1 MSTTSA
7 GETQRNNATAR
18 PARMQALAT
27 LPVFFKLG
35 GKRAIVAGGSE
46 PALWKAELL
55 AAAGAQVEVYADV
68 FADGFLQ
75 LAGAPPDGTVTLKQQ
90 SWQSANVTGVAIAI
104 GAFSDDRE
112 AAAFASALR
121 VAGVPVNVID
131 RPAFCDF
138 QFGAIV
144 NRSPLVVA
152 ISTDGGAPVF
162 GQAIRS
168 LIESLLPESFK
179 RWAVAAK
186 SWRQHGDRLGAT
198 PTDKR
203 RFWDRFADLA
213 MREAERIPTDA
224 DLEDLIRAG
233 TVQSQNIQ
241 PPVTIIVVGESAE
254 TLTLGAVRALRSADL
269 IVFDESVPPATL
281 GFARREAHRS
291 RVAAASPTTAIDEIV
306 AAAAAGKRVVRLST
320 GVLQDGD
327 AAAITD
333 QFATA
338 LRIAGLSAVILSVA
352 APPRS

>member
-1 MSTTSA
+1 MSTTGA
-7 GETQRNNATAR
+7 DETQRDNATAR
-18 PARMQALAT
+18 PARMQSLAT

-55 AAAGAQVEVYADV
+55 AAAGAQVEVYSDT

-75 LAGAPPDGTVTLKQQ
+75 LAASPPNGTVTLKQQ
-90 SWQSANVTGVAIAI
+90 SWQSANVTGAAIAI
-104 GAFSDDRE
+104 GAFTDDHE
-112 AAAFASALR
+112 ASAFASALR

-179 RWAVAAK
+179 RWAAAAK
-186 SWRQHGDRLGAT
+186 SWRQQGDRLGVT
-198 PTDKR
+198 PADKR

-213 MREAERIPTDA
+213 MREAERMPTDA
-224 DLEDLIRAG
+224 DLEDLIRDG
-233 TVQSQNIQ
+233 TVQSQNIR
-241 PPVTIIVVGESAE
+241 PPVTIIAVGESAE
-254 TLTLGAVRALRSADL
+254 TLTLGAVRALRGADL

-281 GFARREAHRS
+281 SFARREAHRFP
-291 RVAAASPTTAIDEIV
+291 VEAASPAASMNEII
-306 AAAAAGKRVVRLST
+306 AAATAGKRVVRLSA

-333 QFATA
+333 QLASA
-338 LRIAGLSAVILSVA
+338 LRTAGLSVVLLPAAVSL
-352 APPRS
+352 RT